1 MEVVESAPSLLTLE
15 GPEHGEVEYDG
26 EEEDY
31 WSSESEV
38 GDALDWLDSKE
49 GADGDGVTGSS
60 FSVSAARRPN
70 AHGGIL
76 SRPFQPLTNRS
87 QKFAS
92 HIRANPLEEW
102 EGRMDIGMSNS
113 VTTAIRETV
122 RDAAIGRIKNTEKAD
137 RATVEQKHVQGL
149 ELSLHGIR
157 GIRSGLFFS
166 NRLLRLLTRR
176 LVLLPSRSVLRPA
189 PFLTASWWL
198 EFLLTAASRAVTIV
212 LTVSS
217 ALSLVVS
224 TPSSPS
230 PPFYN
235 LSNKWGLPSLVSS
248 SRAVS
253 SRLTAS
259 LYSARSPCLPAE
271 IFPSR
276 CSPPFLPRLLLVA
289 TRCGLL
295 VYPPSSGLLAILLPA
310 RRDLSLVSA
319 TCL

>member
-15 GPEHGEVEYDG
+15 GQEHGEVEYD
-26 EEEDY
+26 EDEEDY

-70 AHGGIL
+70 AHGGLI

-137 RATVEQKHVQGL
+137 RATVEQVIVFL
-149 ELSLHGIR
+149 LFSLVLDLFLPLAAEPACSFPAVSFEFACSLSSAFHCPPNSTAR
-157 GIRSGLFFS
+157 C
-166 NRLLRLLTRR
+166 TRR
-176 LVLLPSRSVLRPA
+176 THVLS
-189 PFLTASWWL
+189 TC
-198 EFLLTAASRAVTIV
+198 LLARCVF
-212 LTVSS
+212 
-217 ALSLVVS
+217 
-224 TPSSPS
+224 PS
-230 PPFYN
+230 PLVFTK
-235 LSNKWGLPSLVSS
+235 LAPS
-248 SRAVS
+248 
-253 SRLTAS
+253 
-259 LYSARSPCLPAE
+259 
-271 IFPSR
+271 
-276 CSPPFLPRLLLVA
+276 
-289 TRCGLL
+289 
-295 VYPPSSGLLAILLPA
+295 
-310 RRDLSLVSA
+310 D
-319 TCL
+319 